1 MHIEIGN
8 GPYANQSGGL
18 IPNDS
23 SIPGGPLIFLFL
35 NIVNHAVAIACEGS
49 MYGIISKNPKYF
61 LPKILVLVTKDAK
74 IKPNVNAINV
84 AKKDTVIELTKGVQ
98 KIFLLIDD
106 VNTLSIYLYVNSPSL
121 LPESIA
127 SIIVK
132 DTEFEKIETIGA
144 ITR

>member
-1 MHIEIGN
+1 M
-8 GPYANQSGGL
+8 
-18 IPNDS
+18 
-23 SIPGGPLIFLFL
+23 
-35 NIVNHAVAIACEGS
+35 
-49 MYGIISKNPKYF
+49 
-61 LPKILVLVTKDAK
+61 LVTKDAK

>member
-1 MHIEIGN
+1 M
-8 GPYANQSGGL
+8 
-18 IPNDS
+18 
-23 SIPGGPLIFLFL
+23 
-35 NIVNHAVAIACEGS
+35 
-49 MYGIISKNPKYF
+49 
-61 LPKILVLVTKDAK
+61 LVTKDAK

-84 AKKDTVIELTKGVQ
+84 AKKDTVNELTKGVQ